1 MDSAVIGAWPGG
13 TRARSGRTRGA
24 GVKPRSNVAPVIV
37 DLLVEHTVLL
47 YFVYIA
53 IGALLGQIRVRG
65 VLIGPA
71 AVLFS
76 ALAISALDERLA
88 LPEIVGQIGLVLF
101 AYCVGVNS
109 GPTFFDTLR
118 TGGRAVLLV
127 AGTLLVAAGVA
138 IVAGMLA
145 GLSPALTAG
154 AFTGA
159 LTNTPA
165 LAAATEQ
172 LNSPEPTV
180 GYSVTYV
187 FGVVGMLIAT
197 ASALRGKSEP
207 RVSAVP
213 EPEPELTLASVR
225 VETTGLPTLR
235 ELITE
240 FDGRIR
246 FSRVRHNRVVSIA
259 TDDFRP
265 APGDVVSVIG
275 PANLVSQVVTRLGHE
290 SSLHLELDRK
300 ELDFRRIAVSNNAVA
315 GRPLS
320 DLGLLDRFGATATR
334 VRRGDIDFLATEDFI
349 IHVGDR
355 VRITAPKARMA
366 EVSAFFGDSE
376 HRASALN
383 PVGFMVGIVIGLL
396 IGLIALPLPGGGKLS
411 LGIAGG
417 ALVAGLVLGRLHRTG
432 PVLWSVP
439 FPTANALGEYGMLAF
454 LAYAGSTSG
463 SKLVSALQ
471 TGLGLP
477 LFLVGLVVT
486 LTAAVSLRFLG
497 PRIGGLSG
505 PVLAGSIGGAQTQPA
520 VLAFANERTKAD
532 PRVSLGYALVYPVA
546 MIIKV
551 LVAPLIGLVG

>member
-1 MDSAVIGAWPGG
+1 
-13 TRARSGRTRGA
+13 
-24 GVKPRSNVAPVIV
+24 VIV

-47 YFVYIA
+47 YFLYIA
-53 IGALLGQIRVRG
+53 IGAVLGQIRIRG

-76 ALAISALDERLA
+76 ALAISAIDERLA

-118 TGGRAVLLV
+118 TGGRAVALV
-127 AGTLLVAAGVA
+127 AVTLMVGAGVA
-138 IVAGMLA
+138 IGAGALA
-145 GLSPALTAG
+145 GLSPELTAG

-172 LNSPEPTV
+172 LESSEPTV

-187 FGVVGMLIAT
+187 FGVVGMLIA
-197 ASALRGKSEP
+197 AAWALRGKTEP
-207 RVSAVP
+207 KVSAVP
-213 EPEPELTLASVR
+213 EPEPELTMRSVR
-225 VETTGLPTLR
+225 VESTGLPTLR

-240 FDGRIR
+240 FDDRIR
-246 FSRVRHNRVVSIA
+246 FSRVRHDRRVTIA
-259 TDDFRP
+259 TDDFHP
-265 APGDVVSVIG
+265 MPGDVVSVIG
-275 PANLVSQVVTRLGHE
+275 PANVVDEVVERLGHE

-300 ELDFRRIAVSNNAVA
+300 ALDFRRIAVSNSAVA
-315 GRPLS
+315 GRPLGE
-320 DLGLLDRFGATATR
+320 LGLLDRFGATATR
-334 VRRGDIDFLATEDFI
+334 VRRGDIDFLANDEFV

-355 VRITAPKARMA
+355 VRITAPKARMG
-366 EVSAFFGDSE
+366 EVSAYFGDSE
-376 HRASALN
+376 HEASALN
-383 PVGFMVGIVIGLL
+383 PIGFMVGIVIGLL
-396 IGLIALPLPGGGKLS
+396 IGLIAIPLPGGGKLA

-432 PVLWSVP
+432 PILWSIP

-463 SKLVSALQ
+463 SKLVTALE
-471 TGLGLP
+471 TGLGPP
-477 LFLVGLVVT
+477 LFIVGLVIT
-486 LTAAVSLRFLG
+486 ATAALMLRFLG
-497 PRIGGLSG
+497 PRVGGLSG
-505 PVLAGSIGGAQTQPA
+505 PVLAGAMAGSQTQPA
-520 VLAFANERTKAD
+520 VLAFANQRTKAD

-551 LVAPLIGLVG
+551 LVAPLIGLMG

>member
-1 MDSAVIGAWPGG
+1 M
-13 TRARSGRTRGA
+13 
-24 GVKPRSNVAPVIV
+24 IV

-47 YFVYIA
+47 YFLYIA
-53 IGALLGQIRVRG
+53 IGAVLGQIRIRG

-76 ALAISALDERLA
+76 ALAISAIDERLA

-118 TGGRAVLLV
+118 NGGRAVALV
-127 AGTLLVAAGVA
+127 AVTLLVGAGVA
-138 IVAGMLA
+138 IGAGSLA

-172 LNSPEPTV
+172 LGSSEPTV

-187 FGVVGMLIAT
+187 FGVIGMLIA
-197 ASALRGKSEP
+197 AAWALRGRTEP
-207 RVSAVP
+207 KVSAVP
-213 EPEPELTLASVR
+213 EPEPELTMRSVR
-225 VETTGLPTLR
+225 VENTGLPTLR
-235 ELITE
+235 ELITQ
-240 FDGRIR
+240 FDDRIR
-246 FSRVRHNRVVSIA
+246 FSRVRHDRRVSIA

-275 PANLVSQVVTRLGHE
+275 PETVVSDVVARLGHE

-300 ELDFRRIAVSNNAVA
+300 ALDFRRIAVSNSAVA
-315 GRPLS
+315 GRPLGE
-320 DLGLLDRFGATATR
+320 LGLLDCFGATATR
-334 VRRGDIDFLATEDFI
+334 VRRGDIDFLATDDFI

-355 VRITAPKARMA
+355 VRITAPKSRMG

-376 HRASALN
+376 HEASALN
-383 PVGFMVGIVIGLL
+383 PIGFMVGIVIGLL
-396 IGLIALPLPGGGKLS
+396 IGLIAIPLPGGAKLS

-432 PVLWSVP
+432 PILWSIP

-463 SKLVSALQ
+463 SKLVTALE
-471 TGLGLP
+471 TGLGPP
-477 LFLVGLVVT
+477 LFIVGVIIT
-486 LTAAVSLRFLG
+486 TTAALMLRFLG

-505 PVLAGSIGGAQTQPA
+505 PVLAGAMAGSQTQPA
-520 VLAFANERTKAD
+520 VLAFANQRTKAD

-546 MIIKV
+546 MIVKV
-551 LVAPLIGLVG
+551 LIAPLIGIVG

>member
-1 MDSAVIGAWPGG
+1 M
-13 TRARSGRTRGA
+13 
-24 GVKPRSNVAPVIV
+24 
-37 DLLVEHTVLL
+37 LL
-47 YFVYIA
+47 YFLYIA
-53 IGALLGQIRVRG
+53 IGAVLGQVRIRG

-76 ALAISALDERLA
+76 ALAISAVDERLA

-118 TGGRAVLLV
+118 TGGRAVALV
-127 AGTLLVAAGVA
+127 TVTLLVAAGVA
-138 IVAGMLA
+138 IGAGMLA

-172 LNSPEPTV
+172 LHSAEPTV

-187 FGVVGMLIAT
+187 FGVIGMLLAA
-197 ASALRGKSEP
+197 ASALRGKTEP
-207 RVSAVP
+207 KVSAVP
-213 EPEPELTLASVR
+213 EPEPELTLSSVR
-225 VETTGLPTLR
+225 VEATGLPTLR
-235 ELITE
+235 GLIE
-240 FDGRIR
+240 EYDERIR
-246 FSRVRHNRVVSIA
+246 FSRVRHNRQVSIA
-259 TDDFRP
+259 TDDFAP
-265 APGDVVSVIG
+265 IPGDVVSVIG
-275 PANLVSQVVTRLGHE
+275 PATVVAEIVARLGHE
-290 SSLHLELDRK
+290 STLHLELDRK
-300 ELDFRRIAVSNNAVA
+300 ELDFRRIAVSNHEVA
-315 GRPLS
+315 GRPIGE
-320 DLGLLDRFGATATR
+320 LGLLPRFGATATR
-334 VRRGDIDFLATEDFI
+334 VRRGDIDFLATDDFI
-349 IHVGDR
+349 VHVGDR
-355 VRITAPKARMA
+355 VRITAPKGRMA

-376 HRASALN
+376 HEASALN
-383 PVGFMVGIVIGLL
+383 PVGFMLGIVLGLL
-396 IGLIALPLPGGGKLS
+396 IGFVAIPLPGGGKLS

-432 PVLWSVP
+432 PVLWSIP

-463 SKLVSALQ
+463 SKLVTALQ

-486 LTAAVSLRFLG
+486 LTAALALRVLG
-497 PRIGGLSG
+497 PRLGGLSG
-505 PVLAGSIGGAQTQPA
+505 PVLAGSLGGAQTQPA
-520 VLAFANERTKAD
+520 VLAFANERTAGD

-546 MIIKV
+546 MILKV
-551 LVAPLIGLVG
+551 LLAPLIGMVR

>member
-1 MDSAVIGAWPGG
+1 MN
-13 TRARSGRTRGA
+13 
-24 GVKPRSNVAPVIV
+24 PRSNVAPVIV
-37 DLLVEHTVLL
+37 ELLVEHTVLL
-47 YFVYIA
+47 YFLYIA
-53 IGALLGQIRVRG
+53 IGAALGQVRVRG

-76 ALAISALDERLA
+76 ALAISAVDERLA

-127 AGTLLVAAGVA
+127 AVTLLVAAGVA
-138 IVAGMLA
+138 IGVGMLA

-187 FGVVGMLIAT
+187 FGVIGMLIAA
-197 ASALRGKSEP
+197 ASALRGKTEP
-207 RVSAVP
+207 KASAVP

-225 VETTGLPTLR
+225 VEAVGLPTLR
-235 ELITE
+235 ALMTE
-240 FDGRIR
+240 YENRIR

-259 TDDFRP
+259 TDDFAP
-265 APGDVVSVIG
+265 IPGDIVSVIG
-275 PANLVSQVVTRLGHE
+275 PQDLVDEFAARLGHV
-290 SSLHLELDRK
+290 STLHLELDRRD
-300 ELDFRRIAVSNNAVA
+300 LDFRRIAVSSADVA
-315 GRPLS
+315 GRPLK
-320 DLGLLDRFGATATR
+320 DLELPDRFGATATR
-334 VRRGDIDFLATEDFI
+334 VRRGDIDFLATDDFV

-355 VRITAPKARMA
+355 VRITAPKTRMGD
-366 EVSAFFGDSE
+366 VSRFFGDSE
-376 HRASALN
+376 HKASALN
-383 PVGFMVGIVIGLL
+383 PVGFMLGIVIGLL
-396 IGLIALPLPGGGKLS
+396 IGLIAVPLPGGAKLS

-417 ALVAGLVLGRLHRTG
+417 ALVAGLVLGRLQRTG
-432 PVLWSVP
+432 PILWSVP

-471 TGLGLP
+471 TGQGLP

-486 LTAAVSLRFLG
+486 TTAAVSLRFLG

-520 VLAFANERTKAD
+520 VLAFANDRTKSD

-551 LVAPLIGLVG
+551 LLAPLIGLVG